1 MENRAG
7 REDFLRAGIPGPYL
21 RLPAAVKGGPSGP
34 PEQSGVWSGTGWRCC
49 CSSEWVAERS

>member
-21 RLPAAVKGGPSGP
+21 RLPAAVKGGP
-34 PEQSGVWSGTGWRCC
+34 
-49 CSSEWVAERS
+49 